1 MDSFLSRFLN
11 KSPRSYNFLKQ
22 IELDDIADN
31 MKKFFRVCQS
41 IKNDSIWWW
50 VVIVLKN
57 IESTPGKPFL
67 KSTTPQHPAPSH
79 LNKKKYTPKEVG
91 RPPHIKN
98 CSAGP
103 GKRLFSR
110 EYCKF
115 QRQNTLVAIFL
126 SHFHCFDEDFLCQQ
140 CQNNFTR

>member
-79 LNKKKYTPKEVG
+79 LNKKKIHSKRG
-91 RPPHIKN
+91 G
-98 CSAGP
+98 SAPAYKKLLRGSW
-103 GKRLFSR
+103 KKAVF
-110 EYCKF
+110 
-115 QRQNTLVAIFL
+115 
-126 SHFHCFDEDFLCQQ
+126 
-140 CQNNFTR
+140 